1 MRTFTSEIVHRL
13 EAGESFTL
21 ATIVS
26 RNGSAPRSAGAQMTI
41 AKDGSITGTIGGGLL
56 EAEAMKI
63 AKRVFSTHQAELK
76 EFHLTGKDAAATDM
90 ICGGNQEA
98 LIEFM
103 DASDPALFSS
113 WQSAMQSEQTRQRGW
128 WILQLP
134 NSDESL
140 STLPRWFIS
149 ADGTVT
155 ARPGG
160 ASAMIN
166 IMLQQDA
173 SKTNSQSPDESA
185 LLLEV
190 DKSTINLGY
199 PRESLIT
206 TAGKN
211 RFYIEPLSS
220 YGTVYIFGAG
230 HVSQKLAVLTGMVGF
245 RTVVLDDR
253 VDFANEQRFPTT
265 DSVIVIKDNQKAF
278 QDLVI
283 DKESYLVIVT
293 RGHLHDKDI
302 LQQAL
307 MTEAVY
313 IGMIGS
319 KRKREEI
326 YRALEVEGVQHEL
339 LEKVYSPIGLPIGA
353 ESPEEIAVSITAEL
367 IQARNDHIKS
377 KL

>member
-1 MRTFTSEIVHRL
+1 
-13 EAGESFTL
+13 
-21 ATIVS
+21 
-26 RNGSAPRSAGAQMTI
+26 
-41 AKDGSITGTIGGGLL
+41 
-56 EAEAMKI
+56 
-63 AKRVFSTHQAELK
+63 
-76 EFHLTGKDAAATDM
+76 
-90 ICGGNQEA
+90 
-98 LIEFM
+98 
-103 DASDPALFSS
+103 
-113 WQSAMQSEQTRQRGW
+113 MQSEQTRQRGW

-134 NSDESL
+134 NPDESL

-149 ADGTVT
+149 GDGNVT
-155 ARPGG
+155 ARPG
-160 ASAMIN
+160 ASVMIN

-173 SKTNSQSPDESA
+173 SKTYSHSPDEPA

-190 DKSTINLGY
+190 DKSTINLGF

-278 QDLVI
+278 QELVI

-293 RGHLHDKDI
+293 RGHLHDKVI

-307 MTEAVY
+307 MTDAVY